1 MDWLKLFKQQ
11 NQSSIGL
18 AIALGITG
26 LGLSVYSLSG
36 TKYDVI
42 EFCFKP
48 KLINNLEAKY
58 CTQDKQ
64 YIIPEGYWRQE
75 DYVPANPRFQP
86 EGTFILSDKAHRL
99 RTISATNPKAI
110 NWALSSLLLLAG
122 STLLTSKRLQR
133 YKREFVAYF
142 EQLKTDLNQEIL
154 TNEQQRE
161 IVAHKISTE
170 TEYIKDQITH
180 QDQVA
185 RTLDK
190 SSSELE
196 FEREQAQKHNELV
209 EMQRQ
214 LQLAKLKAEIA
225 KLEAEEAKHRN
236 EASRHL
242 SAIPDPVELA
252 EEIDYEALCPGKVG
266 EIEFYDWRDL
276 VDDAVGIII
285 AGNSGSGKTS
295 VAVWVAGWLTKD
307 EPAQV
312 LALDP
317 HANVNVLW
325 RELGIHAIADFL
337 LIEKQLLI
345 LLDILDYRRT
355 LSKEQLD
362 LEPSVIVF
370 ADEIN
375 ACLENF
381 EDKENM
387 ELAIK
392 RLGSEARKYKIAL
405 IALNQSSNA
414 DDLGISAQMRNNYL
428 LIGLCATA
436 RQIAGAWK
444 KDDPRRKHI
453 EETAYSC
460 VVRGSV
466 PEQVAIHPTHHSYKQ
481 FKKKGNKPK
490 GLLPINQL
498 PLTIE
503 LASPV
508 DAQTDWHEDLVTWAQ
523 ELGRVPNPAEIKAKW
538 QEIMGQIPTS
548 KQVELLHEYLLLQ
561 QKAA

>member
-1 MDWLKLFKQQ
+1 MDWLGLFKQQ
-11 NQSSIGL
+11 NQSALGL
-18 AIALGITG
+18 AIALSVTG

-36 TKYDVI
+36 TKYNVI
-42 EFCFKP
+42 EFCFRP
-48 KLINNLEAKY
+48 RIINNPEAKY
-58 CTQDKQ
+58 CTQDKR
-64 YIIPEGYWRQE
+64 YIVPEGYWRQE
-75 DYVPANPRFQP
+75 DYVPINPRFQP
-86 EGTFILSDKAHRL
+86 EETFILSDKAYRL
-99 RTISATNPKAI
+99 RTIFATNPDAK
-110 NWALSSLLLLAG
+110 NWSLGSLCLLGAG
-122 STLLTSKRLQR
+122 TFLTSKRLQR

-142 EQLKTDLNQEIL
+142 EQLKTDLNQEIQV
-154 TNEQQRE
+154 NEQQRE
-161 IVAHKISTE
+161 ITSFKVSTE
-170 TEYIKDQITH
+170 TEYIKDRITRADQIT
-180 QDQVA
+180 

-190 SSSELE
+190 SPSELE
-196 FEREQAQKHNELV
+196 FEREQAEKNNELA
-209 EMQRQ
+209 ELQRQ
-214 LQLAKLKAEIA
+214 MQLAKFKAEIA
-225 KLEAEEAKHRN
+225 KLEAEAAKYRSEAN
-236 EASRHL
+236 RHL
-242 SAIPDPVELA
+242 LTVDDPVELA
-252 EEIDYEALCPGKVG
+252 DEIDYEALCPGKVG
-266 EIEFYDWRDL
+266 ELEFYDWRDL
-276 VDDAVGIII
+276 ADDAVGIII

-295 VAVWVAGWLTKD
+295 VATWVAGWLTKE

-325 RELGIHAIADFL
+325 RELGIHAIADFK

-345 LLDILDYRRT
+345 LLELLDERRS

-428 LIGLCATA
+428 LIALCATA
-436 RQIAGAWK
+436 RQIAEKWK
-444 KDDPRRKHI
+444 KDDPRRKYI

-460 VVRGSV
+460 LVRGSV
-466 PEQVAIHPTHHSYKQ
+466 PEQIAVHPTHHSYKQ

-498 PLTIE
+498 PLTIP
-503 LASPV
+503 LASPQ
-508 DAQTDWHEDLVTWAQ
+508 DIQTDWYEDLIKWAD
-523 ELGRVPNPAEIKAKW
+523 ELGRVPNPAEIARQW
-538 QEIMGQIPTS
+538 EEMTGHEPSS
-548 KQVELLHEYLLLQ
+548 KQVETLHEHLLNRS
-561 QKAA
+561 